1 MIRTAQ
7 EERMDT
13 VTATGTVKLADNGQ
27 PVLVPTGPAGD
38 EPPLALDLLGPD
50 LPPVDAR
57 VVVEG
62 ELNGRS
68 LQAARWQPKPAET
81 SASGIPDD
89 MAGVTPEDA
98 EAILN
103 RVPEDW
109 PIISTGETTVA
120 SGKQVVT
127 LEVERI
133 TPEMQRWYEQQPLGS
148 VHLVAFIE
156 SA

>member
-1 MIRTAQ
+1 
-7 EERMDT
+7 
-13 VTATGTVKLADNGQ
+13 
-27 PVLVPTGPAGD
+27 
-38 EPPLALDLLGPD
+38 
-50 LPPVDAR
+50 
-57 VVVEG
+57 
-62 ELNGRS
+62 
-68 LQAARWQPKPAET
+68 
-81 SASGIPDD
+81 

-103 RVPEDW
+103 SVPEDW

-133 TPEMQRWYEQQPLGS
+133 TPKIERWYEQQPLGS